1 MSRDATGSTAL
12 SVASGLMMR
21 PSLRLFFLMYTQTF
35 FVTSVRGND
44 FAPQIAASASLSFF
58 GAKMPFPAFF
68 MAATFF
74 LAVALWAALPMVRF
88 SAFVFLS
95 SAFVIVV
102 FVFVTVGTV
111 VLVTVIAGRVEM
123 Q

>member
-1 MSRDATGSTAL
+1 MFVCFFGRAFGYKSDL
-12 SVASGLMMR
+12 SVTNFQADAEG
-21 PSLRLFFLMYTQTF
+21 TF

-74 LAVALWAALPMVRF
+74 LA
-88 SAFVFLS
+88 
-95 SAFVIVV
+95 
-102 FVFVTVGTV
+102 
-111 VLVTVIAGRVEM
+111 
-123 Q
+123 